1 MALSGG
7 SAPGR
12 PSGRLFPA
20 LVPGLLPGLLVAG
33 AGALLAW
40 GVHVLVPAIPWLTA
54 VVVLGI
60 VAAQVPPM
68 RRLLDGVLAPGIAF
82 AGRSIMRAGIV
93 LLGIDLSLGDIAS
106 LGWRAILTTVLV
118 VLLTFAVTLA
128 FGRSMGLPGH
138 QPLLIASG
146 FSICGASAIGAM
158 GSVVRAKERDQATPI
173 ALVTLCGTLAI
184 AVLPALWHPLGLDAL
199 QFGHWVG
206 AGVHDV
212 GQVVATAQI
221 AGGAALAVAVIVK
234 LTRVLLLAP
243 MVAITA
249 SIERRR
255 ATDATGPRPP
265 IVPLFVAG
273 FVLLVL
279 VRTFLPIPAAAV
291 SAADD
296 VRNVLLAVALFALGS
311 GVRVSELART
321 GWRALVVGLTSW
333 VFIAALAYGAVL
345 VS

>member
-12 PSGRLFPA
+12 PSGRLFPGLLA
-20 LVPGLLPGLLVAG
+20 GLLPGLLVAG

-82 AGRSIMRAGIV
+82 AGRSIMRTGIV

-243 MVAITA
+243 MVAIAA

-255 ATDATGPRPP
+255 AKDATGPRPP